1 MNKTCSSMGRAA
13 NGRVIVPSFVHFVG
27 SNPTKSYSLWMESA
41 IMKGNQKLPTREGLD
56 QAFTIL
62 QDQITR
68 ITVEEE
74 EEMMKLESQNSSQ
87 K

>member
-1 MNKTCSSMGRAA
+1 MKDQF
-13 NGRVIVPSFVHFVG
+13 PSR
-27 SNPTKSYSLWMESA
+27 KE
-41 IMKGNQKLPTREGLD
+41 LD

-74 EEMMKLESQNSSQ
+74 DETLKQEQTKDIT
-87 K
+87 

>member
-1 MNKTCSSMGRAA
+1 MIKEPN
-13 NGRVIVPSFVHFVG
+13 F
-27 SNPTKSYSLWMESA
+27 
-41 IMKGNQKLPTREGLD
+41 PTREQLD
-56 QAFTIL
+56 QVFTNL

-74 EEMMKLESQNSSQ
+74 EEMMKMDEE

>member
-1 MNKTCSSMGRAA
+1 
-13 NGRVIVPSFVHFVG
+13 
-27 SNPTKSYSLWMESA
+27 
-41 IMKGNQKLPTREGLD
+41 MKDNEIFPTREDLD

-74 EEMMKLESQNSSQ
+74 EEMLKQENVGE
-87 K
+87 

>member
-1 MNKTCSSMGRAA
+1 M
-13 NGRVIVPSFVHFVG
+13 
-27 SNPTKSYSLWMESA
+27 
-41 IMKGNQKLPTREGLD
+41 MKNEPNFPTREQLD

-68 ITVEEE
+68 ITVDEE
-74 EEMMKLESQNSSQ
+74 EEMLKLDVE